1 MTRWSG
7 VFRGLFFAA
16 TLFTATFSADSASA
30 WGWRSGYAV
39 RWRPFCGPGFSY
51 SYSSYAYSGWWGGW
65 CGPRVYSYSCSTPY
79 VYSCYPSSYNLGC
92 YPVWNGCGWN
102 GWGWNGWGWNGW
114 ACLPSAYGPVYGP
127 AGVAPFLGFAS
138 ASPATTPTVR
148 PAGRV
153 TPALARASDK
163 PPRASDAAIV
173 RSSNTAARMRAG
185 KLIAIGDRH
194 LASAVSERASLAK
207 ALDAYKRAATIA
219 ADQPDTFLRQAI
231 VLVAMEKQQAAD
243 AAIARA
249 VAIDARLGDD
259 PAAAREAARRLP
271 PDPVFGDR
279 PAGGPTVLASR
290 TASLIGRI
298 FRDGEAAGDAGPN
311 WIANRWTERFGSD
324 AASRLAAK

>member
-1 MTRWSG
+1 
-7 VFRGLFFAA
+7 
-16 TLFTATFSADSASA
+16 
-30 WGWRSGYAV
+30 
-39 RWRPFCGPGFSY
+39 
-51 SYSSYAYSGWWGGW
+51 
-65 CGPRVYSYSCSTPY
+65 
-79 VYSCYPSSYNLGC
+79 
-92 YPVWNGCGWN
+92 
-102 GWGWNGWGWNGW
+102 
-114 ACLPSAYGPVYGP
+114 
-127 AGVAPFLGFAS
+127 VAPFLGFAS
-138 ASPATTPTVR
+138 AQPAVPNNLVAANR
-148 PAGRV
+148 PDVNRFAANNRV
-153 TPALARASDK
+153 AAENVVAAKFPIPGFARSRDT
-163 PPRASDAAIV
+163 AIV

-185 KLIAIGDRH
+185 KLVAIGDRH
-194 LASAVSERASLAK
+194 LQSAVSDRAALSK

-290 TASLIGRI
+290 TTGLIGRI